1 MIHQNRGQG
10 TVRWVLVSAGFV
22 AAAVAGLVFF
32 WLSRPLVTVTR
43 VVEGPAVESFYAT
56 GTVQPVTEHPVRT
69 SNAGIV
75 TKILVDKGDH
85 VSPGQVLAI
94 IEDPQVQFQL
104 DKARAELEQQKQR
117 AADATSPVLRE
128 FDAKLQANAAML
140 DNARRDEQRFVEM
153 AAKGGAAIT
162 DRDKA
167 ADHAK
172 ELWSGGESLK
182 AQRATMKLQLES
194 DLRVAE
200 AAEAAA
206 RRNFEL
212 QTLRS
217 PIDGVVLDRPVPIG
231 TRLNVN
237 DHVMQL
243 ADVRQ
248 ENLVMRAA
256 VDEENIAQV
265 RVGQLVHMALYSFSG
280 MPLRGKVTRIYDKAD
295 ADRRTFE
302 VDVRAEATKPEKP
315 DDPPLKLAA
324 GMTGELAFVSRA
336 KDRALIV
343 PAQALQGGGFF
354 SVRNGRLTRI
364 ADATAGIRGVEW
376 VELASGMN
384 VGDTVVISPVSDL
397 SEGASVR
404 MTRMEPAAAA
414 ALNKP
419 KAASGFTGFH

>member
-1 MIHQNRGQG
+1 M
-10 TVRWVLVSAGFV
+10 VRWVLIVACVV
-22 AAAVAGLVFF
+22 AAAVAGLSFF

-69 SNAGIV
+69 SNVGIV

-85 VSPGQVLAI
+85 VTKGQPLA
-94 IEDPQVQFQL
+94 EVFDPQLQFQL
-104 DKARAELEQQKQR
+104 DKARAELEHQR
-117 AADATSPVLRE
+117 RRSDDKTSPVLQE
-128 FDAKLQANAAML
+128 FDSKLEANGVML
-140 DNARRDEQRFVEM
+140 DNAKRDEQRFAE
-153 AAKGGAAIT
+153 ASLKGGAAQT

-167 ADHAK
+167 ANHAK
-172 ELWSGGESLK
+172 ELWSAGESLK
-182 AQRATMKLQLES
+182 SQRAAMKLQLDC
-194 DLRVAE
+194 DLHVAE

-206 RRNFEL
+206 RRNFDL

-265 RVGQLVHMALYSFSG
+265 QIGQLVHMSLYSFQG
-280 MPLRGKVTRIYDKAD
+280 LPLKGKVTKIYDKAD

-302 VDVRAEATKPEKP
+302 VDVKVEPPKPERP

-336 KDRALIV
+336 KDRALIA
-343 PAQALQGGGFF
+343 PAQAFQGGAFYTVHN
-354 SVRNGRLTRI
+354 SRLTKLP
-364 ADATAGIRGVEW
+364 DAAVGIRGVEW
-376 VELASGMN
+376 VELASGAK
-384 VGDTVVISPVSDL
+384 VGDTIVISPVSDL
-397 SEGASVR
+397 AEDASVR
-404 MTRMEPAAAA
+404 IMKMEPTAAA

>member
-1 MIHQNRGQG
+1 M
-10 TVRWVLVSAGFV
+10 VRWVVIVACVL
-22 AAAVAGLVFF
+22 AAAVAGLTFF

-69 SNAGIV
+69 SNVGIV
-75 TKILVDKGDH
+75 AKILVDKGDH
-85 VSPGQVLAI
+85 VTKGQPLA
-94 IEDPQVQFQL
+94 EVFDPQLQFQL
-104 DKARAELEQQKQR
+104 DKARAELEHQRQR
-117 AADATSPVLRE
+117 ADDKSSPVLHE
-128 FDAKLQANAAML
+128 FDSKLEANAAML
-140 DNARRDEQRFVEM
+140 DNAKRDEQRFAEM
-153 AAKGGAAIT
+153 AAKGGAAFT

-167 ADHAK
+167 ADRAK
-172 ELWSGGESLK
+172 ELWSAGESLK
-182 AQRATMKLQLES
+182 AQRATMKLQLAS
-194 DLRVAE
+194 DLSVAE

-206 RRNFEL
+206 RRNFDL

-265 RVGQLVHMALYSFSG
+265 QIGQLVHMSLYSFAG
-280 MPLRGKVTRIYDKAD
+280 LPLKGKVSKVYDKAD

-302 VDVRAEATKPEKP
+302 VDVRVEAPKPEKP

-336 KDRALIV
+336 KDRALIA
-343 PAQALQGGGFF
+343 PAQAFQGGAFYTVHG
-354 SVRNGRLTRI
+354 GRLTKL
-364 ADATAGIRGVEW
+364 ADVTPGIRGVEW
-376 VELASGMN
+376 VELASGLR
-384 VGDTVVISPVSDL
+384 VGDTIVISPVSDL
-397 SEGASVR
+397 TEGANVR
-404 MTRMEPAAAA
+404 VTKMEPTAAAM
-414 ALNKP
+414 LNKP